1 MNNPLNRRMFR
12 QSGMSKQPM
21 GILASSPELMTTAQK
36 AMMKGQPIKAQ
47 NAVSVNLNRP
57 LVASDFVNI
66 AEKIKN
72 PNSIL
77 NVKSKEMSKMS
88 PNLPNV
94 SKINEYIGNVFSSKP
109 SVKSDAE
116 IKTEKLLKEKNAP
129 EPMEATT
136 ISEYINK
143 SIVKQKIIDKE
154 NKKANPN
161 YYSPL
166 IDDKEVTTKKI
177 DDKEVDTKKIDD
189 KEVVTKKNIPPEPK
203 LFPGT
208 KDATE
213 KDSGASLMT
222 ISAMIDDIGNIDKIA
237 DDQNKKVNNFNNEN
251 ILNKINEVT
260 SNDKDNDSAKAKK
273 LDKLFGIENLKDKIK
288 AREAILDEIMGST
301 GSDVRTDPA
310 YVTLMTGLLIAA
322 GQDPNALTNIAQ
334 GAAKGLL
341 MYGEAAGEDLKERK
355 KIKLVAAKLGF
366 QAQATEDARKA
377 ASNAATLKY
386 FRDINLEMIKS
397 GLNRT
402 KRIDNI
408 TKAILSSQKPEMFA
422 GFAEAVENNNLAE
435 WATST
440 ATNMVDKI
448 DAAVASKKTDQ
459 VDTENINTEN
469 SFEVRLSNNEVRNV
483 PLKGFIIRNG
493 FVIKESDRNSKKAK
507 GIPLDAIIK
516 DYQSTG
522 KLADLDSLFG

>member
-77 NVKSKEMSKMS
+77 NVKSREMSKMA
-88 PNLPNV
+88 PTLPNV
-94 SKINEYIGNVFSSKP
+94 SKITEYIGNVFSPKP
-109 SVKSDAE
+109 NVKSDAE

-129 EPMEATT
+129 DPMEATT

-143 SIVKQKIIDKE
+143 SIAKQKIIDKE

-166 IDDKEVTTKKI
+166 IDDKEVTTKK
-177 DDKEVDTKKIDD
+177 VDTKKIDD
-189 KEVVTKKNIPPEPK
+189 KEVVTKENIPPETK

-208 KDATE
+208 KDATD
-213 KDSGASLMT
+213 KDSGASL
-222 ISAMIDDIGNIDKIA
+222 SAMIDDIGNIDKIV
-237 DDQNKKVNNFNNEN
+237 DDQNKKVTNFNNEN

-260 SNDKDNDSAKAKK
+260 SNDKDNVSAKAKK
-273 LDKLFGIENLKDKIK
+273 LDKLFGIESLKDKIK

-310 YVTLMTGLLIAA
+310 YVTMMTGLLIAA

-366 QAQATEDARKA
+366 QAQATEDAKKA
-377 ASNAATLKY
+377 AANAATIK
-386 FRDINLEMIKS
+386 FGRDIILENIKA
-397 GLNRT
+397 GLGKDKAILGLVKSFASNQNIVLT
-402 KRIDNI
+402 EDYIKAAKNNEVDKYLVKLATDIYDSVTQKEKDIVKSSDSAGIDTSSIIEIDDKNQLQLPPGYITRIDN
-408 TKAILSSQKPEMFA
+408 K
-422 GFAEAVENNNLAE
+422 GV
-435 WATST
+435 
-440 ATNMVDKI
+440 
-448 DAAVASKKTDQ
+448 KK
-459 VDTENINTEN
+459 
-469 SFEVRLSNNEVRNV
+469 
-483 PLKGFIIRNG
+483 
-493 FVIKESDRNSKKAK
+493 VIKASDKDSSGDIP
-507 GIPLDAIIK
+507 GIPVSDILNNYK
-516 DYQSTG
+516 STN
-522 KLADLDSLFG
+522 KLPDFDSLFTTG

>member
-12 QSGMSKQPM
+12 QSGMSKQPV

-72 PNSIL
+72 PDSIL
-77 NVKSKEMSKMS
+77 NIKSKEMSKMS

-94 SKINEYIGNVFSSKP
+94 SKITEYIGNVFSPKP
-109 SVKSDAE
+109 NVKSEAE
-116 IKTEKLLKEKNAP
+116 IKTEEFLKKKNIKDPDKAK
-129 EPMEATT
+129 TLG
-136 ISEYINK
+136 EYINLAIK
-143 SIVKQKIIDKE
+143 KQRVIDKE
-154 NKKANPN
+154 NKRLNPN
-161 YYSPL
+161 YFSPF
-166 IDDKEVTTKKI
+166 IDDEEVDTKEKEVDTKE
-177 DDKEVDTKKIDD
+177 KEVDTKK
-189 KEVVTKKNIPPEPK
+189 VVTKENIPPEPK

-213 KDSGASLMT
+213 KDSGASL
-222 ISAMIDDIGNIDKIA
+222 SAMIDDIGNIDKIA

-251 ILNKINEVT
+251 ILNKIDKIT
-260 SNDKDNDSAKAKK
+260 SNNKKTNSDKAQD

-422 GFAEAVENNNLAE
+422 GFAEAVENDNLAT

-469 SFEVRLSNNEVRNV
+469 SFEVKLSNNEVRNI
-483 PLKGFIIRNG
+483 PLAKGFIIRNG
-493 FVIKESDRNSKKAK
+493 FVIKESDKNSKKAQ
-507 GIPLDAIIK
+507 GIPLEAIIK
-516 DYQSTG
+516 DYQSTN